1 MVDTTVVQAFF
12 YQVFGIP
19 PQNFWPAFGGGI
31 IAAAVVFFFMNII
44 LSKITEN
51 KADKE
56 GLVNGVSLIFAIA
69 TMIYVWYS
77 GIWGLMIGFM
87 TFAILFGL
95 FIFFI
100 ILWTIFRKH
109 RAEHISSK
117 MAIHKARSQEIQ
129 AKIEA
134 RKGEIEKVIET
145 EESLNQRKE
154 QLVKSLYANLNSVLN
169 EDNLS
174 KMSEHLGL
182 ADSILI
188 SLFKIVEYEYKTTKW
203 IKDRKLAKFLR
214 REMDVLNSMKEELNV
229 ARESLARGDRN
240 KVIAAVKKAL
250 HLAKNEL
257 KFDRKEDKI
266 MKKDELKKESE
277 EVKQLKNILKEIE
290 EYKKNPSV
298 SRWEKK
304 ISPLIEK
311 WDKEHPDK
319 KIRFKGGMIAPDIV
333 KRVKELIKE
342 F

>member
-1 MVDTTVVQAFF
+1 MVDATVVQSFF

-19 PQNFWPAFGGGI
+19 PESFWPAFGGGI

-44 LSKITEN
+44 LSKITEHFT
-51 KADKE
+51 DKE

-69 TMIYVWYS
+69 TAIYVWYS

-117 MAIHKARSQEIQ
+117 KAIHMARSQEIQ

-145 EESLNQRKE
+145 EESLNKRKE
-154 QLVKSLYANLNSVLN
+154 QLVTSLYANLNRVLK
-169 EDNLS
+169 EKDLS
-174 KMSEHLGL
+174 EMSKYLGL
-182 ADSILI
+182 ADSILA
-188 SLFKIVEYEYKTTKW
+188 SLFKIVQYEYKTTRW
-203 IKDRKLAKFLR
+203 IKDRKLAKFLK
-214 REMDVLNSMKEELNV
+214 REMDVINSMKEELNV

-240 KVIAAVKKAL
+240 KVIIAIKKVL
-250 HLAKNEL
+250 HLTRNEL
-257 KFDRKEDKI
+257 KFDRKEDEI
-266 MKKDELKKESE
+266 MKKDEINKERE
-277 EVKQLKNILKEIE
+277 EVKQLKNILKKIDI
-290 EYKKNPSV
+290 YKKNPNV
-298 SRWEKK
+298 EYWEKK
-304 ISPLIEK
+304 ISPLIDK
-311 WDKEHPDK
+311 WDKEHPNK
-319 KIRFKGGMIAPDIV
+319 KIRFKDGMIAPDIV
-333 KRVKELIKE
+333 NRINELIKE